1 MNGQRQPAIVRFADH
16 QPSSSWR
23 KGPSRT
29 AWMITFADLVALMLT
44 FFVLLFSMSQIE
56 QQKWRSIVQSL
67 ASNLSAVQ
75 TLETA
80 KIASDFQVA
89 AEIVPPGADLDYLEP
104 ILREH
109 LASDPLLAG
118 AVIDRAADG
127 LNISFPKERLFAGSP
142 AELPARGEKVLYALG
157 GVLRNLHNAIDV
169 NTIVSADDTFGEQ
182 DWETALTQSV
192 AVVRILTQSGFT
204 GPIVARGV
212 IAKPGDPVAG
222 RRGGAD
228 GIGLLVRDNQRPLP

>member
-1 MNGQRQPAIVRFADH
+1 MNEQRQPARLHFADH
-16 QPSSSWR
+16 QPPSFGR

-29 AWMITFADLVALMLT
+29 AWMITFTDLVALMLT

-56 QQKWRSIVQSL
+56 QQKWQSIVQSL
-67 ASNLSAVQ
+67 SSNLSDVQ
-75 TLETA
+75 RVETA
-80 KIASDFQVA
+80 KIAADYQVE

-118 AVIDRAADG
+118 AVIDRVADG
-127 LNISFPKERLFAGSP
+127 LNISFPKERLFAGQP
-142 AELPARGEKVLYALG
+142 AELSGSGEKVLYALG

-169 NTIVSADDTFGEQ
+169 NTRISADDTIGER
-182 DWETALTQSV
+182 DWELALTRSV
-192 AVVRILTQSGFT
+192 AVVRILTQSGFP

-212 IAKPGDPVAG
+212 AGKPGDLVAG

-228 GIGLLVRDNQRPLP
+228 GIDLLVRDTQRSLP

>member
-1 MNGQRQPAIVRFADH
+1 MKEQRQPGIGRFAGL

-29 AWMITFADLVALMLT
+29 AWMITFTDLVALMLT

-56 QQKWRSIVQSL
+56 QRKWQSIVQSL

-75 TLETA
+75 RLETA
-80 KIASDFQVA
+80 KIASDHQVA
-89 AEIVPPGADLDYLEP
+89 AELVPPGADLDYLEP

-118 AVIDRAADG
+118 AAIDRAADG
-127 LNISFPKERLFAGSP
+127 LNISFPNERLFAVSP
-142 AELPARGEKVLYALG
+142 AELSGRGEKVLYALG

-169 NTIVSADDTFGEQ
+169 NSSISADDTIGER
-182 DWETALTQSV
+182 DWETALTRSV

-212 IAKPGDPVAG
+212 IATPDDPVAG
-222 RRGGAD
+222 RRGGTD
-228 GIGLLVRDNQRPLP
+228 GIGLLVRDTQRPLP